1 MITYAFYK
9 LCHAY
14 NWTPNYCEH
23 FSHCLILSHYSAED
37 HSLQRDR
44 ENEGEGERERRRKRK
59 RERERERQMDRQ
71 RIWVEEGERKRE
83 RLIDL

>member
-44 ENEGEGERERRRKRK
+44 ENEGEGERERKRKRK
-59 RERERERQMDRQ
+59 REREREREADGQTENMGGGG
-71 RIWVEEGERKRE
+71 GEKERE
-83 RLIDL
+83 ID